1 MAVLRLWMVASGGR
15 GAGVAEV
22 AREVGVSTPGGRRQT
37 VFGRA
42 AGDGE
47 VAAAAAAA
55 GAGGAGDGAVAAAGG
70 AESVAAASPPVPRSG
85 GSGSG

>member
-1 MAVLRLWMVASGGR
+1 MVASGGR

-22 AREVGVSTPGGRRQT
+22 APQVGVSTPGGRRRT

-47 VAAAAAAA
+47 AAAA
-55 GAGGAGDGAVAAAGG
+55 GAGGAGDGAVVAAG
-70 AESVAAASPPVPRSG
+70 ATG
-85 GSGSG
+85 GK